1 MHRRPSLEHREVEM
15 SPQHLFWYLAIL
27 AFASYQDAASYL
39 SSHVEKGQMSNA
51 LGSPQEEFK
60 IGGSPHVEE

>member
-1 MHRRPSLEHREVEM
+1 M